1 MKKILLMALF
11 LVSGLSMISCT
22 AEAIEDETPASVTA
36 DGEPG
41 NTPIVIPPPPK
52 PKP

>member
-1 MKKILLMALF
+1 MKRLFILAAF
-11 LVSGLSMISCT
+11 VVAGFSMISCT
-22 AEAIEDETPASVTA
+22 ADAVDEATPATVTA